1 MGTAILEGI
10 VSQKVIPT
18 ENIFISDIRK
28 SVLKRIKNSGVNI
41 CNNKKVVE
49 NSNVI
54 ILAVK
59 PQDIE
64 AVSYTHLTLPTTPY
78 V

>member
-1 MGTAILEGI
+1 MGIIGCGNMGTAILEGI

-49 NSNVI
+49 
-54 ILAVK
+54 
-59 PQDIE
+59 
-64 AVSYTHLTLPTTPY
+64 
-78 V
+78 